1 MLKYVKLWVISSSK
15 VADVNTVVNLQIEM
29 DLESVFLETV
39 ERTITT
45 DVKEEP
51 EEDPLA
57 GDKK

>member
-1 MLKYVKLWVISSSK
+1 MI
-15 VADVNTVVNLQIEM
+15 NLQIEM